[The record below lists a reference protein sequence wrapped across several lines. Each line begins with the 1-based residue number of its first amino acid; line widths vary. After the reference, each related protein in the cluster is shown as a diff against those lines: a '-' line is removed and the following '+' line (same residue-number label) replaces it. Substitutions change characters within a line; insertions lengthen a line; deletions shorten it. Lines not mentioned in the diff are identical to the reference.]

1 MRDESPSRSLPSIQ
15 PTIHTLSPFVGTY
28 LAPMVYGVMALKSFV
43 HPKDRVGEPLFFS
56 VSAQANCWLSARALG
71 RTVVSALQAP
81 LDPWIWVV
89 HGRLGEPMFF

>member
-43 HPKDRVGEPLFFS
+43 HPKDRVGEPLFF
-56 VSAQANCWLSARALG
+56 
-71 RTVVSALQAP
+71 
-81 LDPWIWVV
+81 
-89 HGRLGEPMFF
+89 